1 MTQVIETSAL
11 SKHYKAVKAVNDL
24 TVSFDENR
32 IHGLLGR
39 NGAGKTTLMQLLTG
53 QLFATSG
60 DIWVF
65 GESPLE
71 NTTVMQRT
79 CFIQEGQTYPDGFEP
94 RHVISIAA
102 GMHEKWDQQR
112 ADELVEMFELPMKRK
127 IKKLSRGQLSAIGI
141 IVGIASRADLT
152 FFDEPYL
159 GLDAVARKNFY
170 DALLADYAEH
180 PRTILISSHHI
191 DEVAPLL
198 ETVTVIDNGE
208 LLMQHDVDELA
219 DAAFAFAGTRA
230 AVDQFTGKR
239 AGARAHRHRR
249 TLDRGRARPHH
260 AGRRPAS
267 ERSAPRQ
274 VTGVAAG
281 PVRRRHRIRAQ
292 GAPESLRRRAC
303 NASRMC

>member
-60 DIWVF
+60 DIRVF

-170 DALLADYAEH
+170 DALLADYAAH

-230 AVDQFTGKR
+230 AVDQFAGSVQVLERTDIGGLSTVVVRGPITQDAARLASDLRLDKSR
-239 AGARAHRHRR
+239 ASLQDLFVAVTESARK
-249 TLDRGRARPHH
+249 
-260 AGRRPAS
+260 S
-267 ERSAPRQ
+267 RQ
-274 VTGVAAG
+274 KA
-281 PVRRRHRIRAQ
+281 
-292 GAPESLRRRAC
+292 
-303 NASRMC
+303 

>member
-60 DIWVF
+60 DIRVF

-170 DALLADYAEH
+170 DALLADYAAH

-208 LLMQHDVDELA
+208 LLMQHDVEELA
-219 DAAFAFAGTRA
+219 DAAFAFAGTR
-230 AVDQFTGKR
+230 
-239 AGARAHRHRR
+239 
-249 TLDRGRARPHH
+249 
-260 AGRRPAS
+260 
-267 ERSAPRQ
+267 
-274 VTGVAAG
+274 
-281 PVRRRHRIRAQ
+281 
-292 GAPESLRRRAC
+292 
-303 NASRMC
+303 

>member
-60 DIWVF
+60 DIRVF

-170 DALLADYAEH
+170 DALLADYAAH

-208 LLMQHDVDELA
+208 LLMQHDVEELA

-230 AVDQFTGKR
+230 AVDQFAGSVQVLERTDIGGLSTVVVRGPITQDAARLASDLRLDKSR
-239 AGARAHRHRR
+239 ASLQDLFVAVTESARK
-249 TLDRGRARPHH
+249 
-260 AGRRPAS
+260 S
-267 ERSAPRQ
+267 RQ
-274 VTGVAAG
+274 KA
-281 PVRRRHRIRAQ
+281 
-292 GAPESLRRRAC
+292 
-303 NASRMC
+303 

>member
-60 DIWVF
+60 DIRVF

-71 NTTVMQRT
+71 NTSVMQRT

-170 DALLADYAEH
+170 DALLADYAAH

-230 AVDQFTGKR
+230 AVDQFTGSVQVLERTDIGGLSTVVVRGPITQDAARLASDLRLDKSR
-239 AGARAHRHRR
+239 ASLQDLFVAVTESARK
-249 TLDRGRARPHH
+249 ARQK
-260 AGRRPAS
+260 A
-267 ERSAPRQ
+267 
-274 VTGVAAG
+274 
-281 PVRRRHRIRAQ
+281 
-292 GAPESLRRRAC
+292 
-303 NASRMC
+303 

>member
-230 AVDQFTGKR
+230 AVDQFTGSVQVLERTDIGGLSTVVVRGPITQDAARLASDLRLDKSR
-239 AGARAHRHRR
+239 ASLQDLFVAVTESARK
-249 TLDRGRARPHH
+249 ARQK
-260 AGRRPAS
+260 A
-267 ERSAPRQ
+267 
-274 VTGVAAG
+274 
-281 PVRRRHRIRAQ
+281 
-292 GAPESLRRRAC
+292 
-303 NASRMC
+303 

>member
-60 DIWVF
+60 DIRVF

-170 DALLADYAEH
+170 DALLADYAAH

-230 AVDQFTGKR
+230 AVDQFAGSVQVLERTDIGGLSTVVVRGPITQDAARLASDLRLDKSR
-239 AGARAHRHRR
+239 ASLQDLFVAVTESARK
-249 TLDRGRARPHH
+249 ARQK
-260 AGRRPAS
+260 A
-267 ERSAPRQ
+267 
-274 VTGVAAG
+274 
-281 PVRRRHRIRAQ
+281 
-292 GAPESLRRRAC
+292 
-303 NASRMC
+303 

>member
-1 MTQVIETSAL
+1 MTTVIETSAL

-24 TVSFDENR
+24 TISFDEHR

-60 DIWVF
+60 DIRVF
-65 GESPLE
+65 GENPLE
-71 NTTVMQRT
+71 NSAVMQRT
-79 CFIQEGQTYPDGFEP
+79 CFIQEGQTFPDGFEP
-94 RHVISIAA
+94 RHVIRIAA

-208 LLMQHDVDELA
+208 LLMQHDVEELA

-230 AVDQFTGKR
+230 AVDQFEGSVQVLERTDIGGLSTVVVRGPITQEAARLATELRLDKSR
-239 AGARAHRHRR
+239 ASLQDLFVAVTESARKSRK
-249 TLDRGRARPHH
+249 
-260 AGRRPAS
+260 
-267 ERSAPRQ
+267 
-274 VTGVAAG
+274 
-281 PVRRRHRIRAQ
+281 
-292 GAPESLRRRAC
+292 
-303 NASRMC
+303 NA

>member
-60 DIWVF
+60 DIRVF

-170 DALLADYAEH
+170 DALLADYAAH

-230 AVDQFTGKR
+230 AVDQFEGSVQVLERTDIGGLSTVVVRGPITQDAARLASDLRLDKSR
-239 AGARAHRHRR
+239 ASLQDLFVAVTESARK
-249 TLDRGRARPHH
+249 ARQK
-260 AGRRPAS
+260 A
-267 ERSAPRQ
+267 
-274 VTGVAAG
+274 
-281 PVRRRHRIRAQ
+281 
-292 GAPESLRRRAC
+292 
-303 NASRMC
+303 

>member
-60 DIWVF
+60 DIRVF

-71 NTTVMQRT
+71 NTSVMQRT

-170 DALLADYAEH
+170 DALLADYAAH

-208 LLMQHDVDELA
+208 LLMQHDVEELA

-230 AVDQFTGKR
+230 AVDQFAGSVQVLERTDIGGLSTVVVRGPITQDAARLASDLRLDKSR
-239 AGARAHRHRR
+239 ASLQDLFVAVTESARK
-249 TLDRGRARPHH
+249 
-260 AGRRPAS
+260 S
-267 ERSAPRQ
+267 RQ
-274 VTGVAAG
+274 KA
-281 PVRRRHRIRAQ
+281 
-292 GAPESLRRRAC
+292 
-303 NASRMC
+303 

>member
-60 DIWVF
+60 DIRVF

-230 AVDQFTGKR
+230 AVDQFAGSVQVLERTDIGGLSTVVVRGPITQDAARLASDLRLDKSR
-239 AGARAHRHRR
+239 ASLQDLFVAVTESARK
-249 TLDRGRARPHH
+249 
-260 AGRRPAS
+260 S
-267 ERSAPRQ
+267 RQ
-274 VTGVAAG
+274 KA
-281 PVRRRHRIRAQ
+281 
-292 GAPESLRRRAC
+292 
-303 NASRMC
+303 